1 MSSTSQPWSR
11 KYSAMPVAT
20 DGHFFRSMA
29 GWSEVATTRT
39 ERFMPSG
46 PRSFS
51 MNSSTSR
58 PRSPTRAMTL
68 MSALTFL
75 AIMPMRVLLP
85 TPEPAKMPTRWPLP
99 MVSILSMALMPNSI
113 RSRMGGRWK
122 GLISSDF
129 STQKG
134 VPPGKGPLPSMGR
147 PRASITRPLRKGP
160 TVTFRRLPVLRTKLP
175 AEMPSMLA

>member
-1 MSSTSQPWSR
+1 M
-11 KYSAMPVAT
+11 
-20 DGHFFRSMA
+20 RSMA
-29 GWSEVATTRT
+29 GWSEVATTST
-39 ERFMPSG
+39 ERSIPSG
-46 PRSFS
+46 PRSFW

-75 AIMPMRVLLP
+75 AIIPMRVLLP

-99 MVSILSMALMPNSI
+99 MVSMLSMAFTPNSI

-122 GLISSDF
+122 GLMTSAF

-134 VPPGKGPLPSMGR
+134 VPAGKGPLPSMGR
-147 PRASITRPLRKGP
+147 PRASMTRPFRKGP
-160 TVTFRRLPVLRTKLP
+160 TLTLSRLPVLRTKLP
-175 AEMPSMLA
+175 AEIPSMLA